1 MARIR
6 STDTRTA
13 EAALLSAP
21 PPPAWQVWTALGVLY
36 FVWGSTYLAIKVAI
50 ESLPPLLMAGTRF
63 LVAGGL
69 LYVVAIRR
77 GGVAGERPGLPQ
89 WRAAALVGGAL
100 LFMGNGG
107 VVWAEHRD
115 IPTGVVALIVA
126 TVPLWMAVFD
136 RVVNG
141 QRLPRLVVF
150 GLVLGF
156 LGLALLVG
164 RSEGPVDLLGT
175 ALVIMA
181 SLSWAAGSVYARGA
195 PLPRNAFL
203 AAGME
208 MLCGGVLLT
217 VVGVASG
224 EIADLDLAAITAR
237 SALGLSYLIVF
248 GSLVAFSAYVWL
260 LGSVRLSLAST
271 YAYVNP
277 VVALF
282 LGWAVL
288 SEPVTGRSLVASV
301 VILAA
306 VALIVT
312 ARARPEAVPPS
323 PADGPPLEPVEGSA
337 SGTSR

>member
-1 MARIR
+1 M
-6 STDTRTA
+6 
-13 EAALLSAP
+13 
-21 PPPAWQVWTALGVLY
+21 
-36 FVWGSTYLAIKVAI
+36 
-50 ESLPPLLMAGTRF
+50 LMAGTRF

-69 LYVVAIRR
+69 LYAVAVRR
-77 GGVAGERPGLPQ
+77 GGAGGDRPGLPQ
-89 WRAAALVGGAL
+89 WRAAAIVGGAL

-107 VVWAEHRD
+107 VVWAEYRD
-115 IPTGVVALIVA
+115 VPTGVVALIVA

-136 RVVNG
+136 RVFNG
-141 QRLPRLVVF
+141 QRLPGLVVF

-156 LGLALLVG
+156 VGLALLVG
-164 RSEGPVDLLGT
+164 RAEGPIDSLGT

-181 SLSWAAGSVYARGA
+181 SLSWAAGSVYARAA
-195 PLPRNAFL
+195 PLPRNSFL

-208 MLCGGVLLT
+208 MLCGGVLMA

-224 EIADLDLAAITAR
+224 ETADLNLGGITAR
-237 SALGLSYLIVF
+237 SALGLAYLIAF
-248 GSLVAFSAYVWL
+248 GSVLAFSAYVWL

-288 SEPVTGRSLVASV
+288 NEPVTGRSLVASV

-312 ARARPEAVPPS
+312 ARARPEVSAPS
-323 PADGPPLEPVEGSA
+323 EEPRSHGPAEESA
-337 SGTSR
+337 PGAPG